1 MTITLKPGEE
11 LYIPTVHGLIQ
22 IRRGDTD
29 ARKIMAILPEGLT
42 GVKGLKD
49 VKLPLLDYI
58 KGKITPKFHLL
69 VPRIIEGLFSGVEI
83 PKVLKVG

>member
-29 ARKIMAILPEGLT
+29 SRKIMATLPDGLM
-42 GVKGLKD
+42 GVKGSKD
-49 VKLPLLDYI
+49 VKLPLFDYI
-58 KGKITPKFHLL
+58 KGKISPKFHLL
-69 VPRIIEGLFSGVEI
+69 VPKIVGGLFSGVEV

>member
-22 IRRGDTD
+22 IKRGDTD
-29 ARKIMAILPEGLT
+29 ARKIIATLPEGLM
-42 GVKGLKD
+42 GVKGSKD
-49 VKLPLLDYI
+49 VRLPLFDYI

-69 VPRIIEGLFSGVEI
+69 IPKMIEGLFSGVEV